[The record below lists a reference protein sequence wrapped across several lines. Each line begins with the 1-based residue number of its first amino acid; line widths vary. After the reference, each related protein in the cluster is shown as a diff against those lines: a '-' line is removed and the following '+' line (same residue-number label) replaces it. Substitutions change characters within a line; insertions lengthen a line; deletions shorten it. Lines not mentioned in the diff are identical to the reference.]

1 MQFQYQDFSPLTL
14 LRISLTNAIG
24 DLRVRRNSPSGW
36 SLSGPLACSL
46 KYETSETDYGNV
58 TKPDE
63 ITYQSL
69 SWLCR
74 CITPNV
80 LSHDMEESRASDAHR
95 TTILPF
101 MPKIECM
108 KCEQCTS

>member
-1 MQFQYQDFSPLTL
+1 MRGPFSTPITPLPG
-14 LRISLTNAIG
+14 SFFHA
-24 DLRVRRNSPSGW
+24 DPH
-36 SLSGPLACSL
+36 
-46 KYETSETDYGNV
+46 
-58 TKPDE
+58 DE

-101 MPKIECM
+101 MP
-108 KCEQCTS
+108 

>member
-1 MQFQYQDFSPLTL
+1 
-14 LRISLTNAIG
+14 
-24 DLRVRRNSPSGW
+24 VRRNSPSGW
-36 SLSGPLACSL
+36 SLSGPLTCSL
-46 KYETSETDYGNV
+46 KYEASETDYGNV